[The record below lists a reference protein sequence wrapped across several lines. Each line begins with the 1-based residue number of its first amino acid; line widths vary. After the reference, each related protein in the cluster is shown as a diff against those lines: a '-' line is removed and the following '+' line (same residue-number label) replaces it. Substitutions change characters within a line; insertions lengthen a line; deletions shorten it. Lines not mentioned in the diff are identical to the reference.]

1 MSETLAPV
9 ANEIAAP
16 LPGGDVLYEVVGGQ
30 VVELE
35 PMGAYQI
42 RIASILLSQLE
53 VFARTEN
60 LGRAVAEMLFV
71 LNAETDFKRRPD
83 VAFVSF
89 HRWPR
94 ERQIPESEAWDVTP
108 DLAVEVVSPTNDFDE
123 VLQKVSE
130 YFAAGVGLVWVVIPS
145 RRQVYVYHS
154 ETDLRVLPLSDHLDG
169 EDVLPGFRFSVAEL
183 FEETETSET
192 ANQT

>member
-1 MSETLAPV
+1 MSETLAPA
-9 ANEIAAP
+9 ANQIAATP
-16 LPGGDVLYEVVGGQ
+16 LNGEVLYEVIGGQ

-35 PMGAYQI
+35 PTGAYQI
-42 RIASILLSQLE
+42 RIAFVLANQIE
-53 VFARTEN
+53 NFAKSGN
-60 LGRAVAEMLFV
+60 LGRAVTEMLF
-71 LNAETDFKRRPD
+71 LLSEETDLRRRPD

-94 ERQIPESEAWDVTP
+94 ERRIPESEAWDVTP

-145 RRQVYVYHS
+145 RKQVYVYHS
-154 ETDLRVLPLSDHLDG
+154 ETELRVLPLSDHLDG
-169 EDVLPGFRFSVAEL
+169 EDVLPGFRFSVADL
-183 FEETETSET
+183 FEETETSESP
-192 ANQT
+192 A